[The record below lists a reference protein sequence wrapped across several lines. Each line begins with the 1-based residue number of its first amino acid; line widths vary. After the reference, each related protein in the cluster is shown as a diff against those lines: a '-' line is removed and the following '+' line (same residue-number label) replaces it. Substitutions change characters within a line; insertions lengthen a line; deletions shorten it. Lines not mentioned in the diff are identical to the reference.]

1 MKKLFYLL
9 IILLPLLTSC
19 ELETSDNG
27 DFDGFW
33 HLVSVD
39 TLANAQHQD
48 LSQKRIFWAVQL
60 HLIQLRGAD
69 RKDEGG
75 NGREYY
81 EQFKL
86 EQSQLTLSNPHEKD
100 REAGDP
106 VITEGRLGEIRP
118 YGINALTEH
127 FDVLR
132 LNKDEMILKSSTLQ
146 LQFRKQ

>member
-1 MKKLFYLL
+1 MKKIFNFL
-9 IILLPLLTSC
+9 IAMLPLLASC

-27 DFDGFW
+27 DFDGYW
-33 HLVSVD
+33 HLVGVD
-39 TLANAQHQD
+39 TLANAKHKD
-48 LSQKRIFWAVQL
+48 LSQQCIFWAVQF

-86 EQSQLTLSNPHEKD
+86 DQSQLTLSNPHEKD

-106 VITEGRLGEIRP
+106 VITEERLDEIRA

-132 LNKDEMILKSSTLQ
+132 LNKDEMLLKSSTLQ

>member
-1 MKKLFYLL
+1 MKKLLYLL
-9 IILLPLLTSC
+9 IAFLPFLTSC
-19 ELETSDNG
+19 DLETSDNG
-27 DFDGFW
+27 DFDGYW
-33 HLVSVD
+33 HLVGVD
-39 TLANAQHQD
+39 TLTNAKHKD
-48 LSQKRIFWAVQL
+48 LSQQRIFWAVQF

-86 EQSQLTLSNPHEKD
+86 EQSRLTLSNPHEKD

>member
-9 IILLPLLTSC
+9 ITLLPLLTSC

-33 HLVSVD
+33 HLVCVD

-75 NGREYY
+75 DGREYY

-86 EQSQLTLSNPHEKD
+86 EQHEKN

-106 VITEGRLGEIRP
+106 IVTEEHLDEIRP

-127 FDVLR
+127 FDVLL

>member
-1 MKKLFYLL
+1 MKKLLYLL
-9 IILLPLLTSC
+9 IAFLPFLTSC
-19 ELETSDNG
+19 DLETSDNG
-27 DFDGFW
+27 DFDGYW
-33 HLVSVD
+33 HLVGVD
-39 TLANAQHQD
+39 TLANAKHKD
-48 LSQKRIFWAVQL
+48 LSQQRIFWAVQF
-60 HLIQLRGAD
+60 HLIQLRGAE

-106 VITEGRLGEIRP
+106 VITEERLGEIRP

-127 FDVLR
+127 FDVLC

>member
-1 MKKLFYLL
+1 MKKLFYFF
-9 IILLPLLTSC
+9 ITLLPLLTSC

-75 NGREYY
+75 DGREYY

-86 EQSQLTLSNPHEKD
+86 EQNQLTLFNPHEKN

-106 VITEGRLGEIRP
+106 IVTEEHLDEIRP
-118 YGINALTEH
+118 YGVNALTEH
-127 FDVLR
+127 FDVLL

>member
-1 MKKLFYLL
+1 MKKLFYFF
-9 IILLPLLTSC
+9 ITLLPLLTSC

-75 NGREYY
+75 DGREYY

-86 EQSQLTLSNPHEKD
+86 EQNQLTLFNPI
-100 REAGDP
+100 
-106 VITEGRLGEIRP
+106 VTEEHLDEIRP

-127 FDVLR
+127 FDVLL

>member
-1 MKKLFYLL
+1 MKKLLYLL
-9 IILLPLLTSC
+9 IAFLPFLTSC
-19 ELETSDNG
+19 NLETSDNG
-27 DFDGFW
+27 DFDGYW
-33 HLVSVD
+33 HLVGVD
-39 TLANAQHQD
+39 MLTNAKHKD
-48 LSQKRIFWAVQL
+48 LSQQRIFWAVQF

-106 VITEGRLGEIRP
+106 IITEERLGEIRP

-132 LNKDEMILKSSTLQ
+132 LNKDEMVLKSSTLQ